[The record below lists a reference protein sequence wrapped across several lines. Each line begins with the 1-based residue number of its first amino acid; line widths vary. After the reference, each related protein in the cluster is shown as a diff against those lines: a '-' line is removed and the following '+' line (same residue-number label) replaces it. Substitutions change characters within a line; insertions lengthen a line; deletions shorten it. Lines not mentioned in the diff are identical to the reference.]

1 MMRLN
6 FPVVC
11 GPLLLLALLS
21 GCAGQE
27 VYEDPI
33 AVMLSQESTYPARR
47 AAMRQAAAE
56 MRDDPRYREALHR
69 LLWDRGYPHE
79 QRKFAIDQL
88 IALDEPTFARQARDR
103 MALIVNPETLDY
115 LLEQALARGWPDMTP
130 GIIRRYAIELHGIAD
145 RDRQEYAWLQRFAP
159 DTPVE
164 QVVFDVF
171 CASDNDITAPQRVA
185 AWELLNRLV
194 DSERVIDLLAEAPD
208 DTPIIADLKAAG
220 AELHTV
226 PINREGVL
234 WLAYLRDPARADYWR
249 ACRAQVA
256 RLSDEQRRGLE
267 LRHMPVLLL
276 MSDDELAT
284 PKRQLHREVEAMVAA
299 GQHHYTGPTYDGP
312 MRDYPQRWIDW
323 ESQLPWADL
332 ATIRLL
338 HRAMADRGM
347 TADLFEQAD
356 ADKEDISTEYGGV
369 IDHSQGR
376 FVAKIYKPLLRDHD
390 RKFVPRPE
398 MIEHMYTALAHYH
411 FHAQDH
417 NNSNYAGPGLGDLR
431 LADRLNMTGV
441 VLTFIDR
448 DRMNVDFY
456 RNGKIVIDL
465 GTIHR

>member
-1 MMRLN
+1 MMRLI

-11 GPLLLLALLS
+11 ALLLLLPFLG

-33 AVMLSQESTYPARR
+33 SVMLSRERTYPAKR

-56 MRDDPRYREALHR
+56 MRDDPRYAEALHR

-79 QRKFAIDQL
+79 QRKFAIDEL
-88 IALDEPTFARQARDR
+88 ISLDEPTFAQQARDR
-103 MALIVNPETLDY
+103 LALIVNPETLDY
-115 LLEQALARGWPDMTP
+115 LLGQALERDWPDMTP
-130 GIIRRYAIELHGIAD
+130 GIVRRYAVQLHGIPD
-145 RDRQEYAWLQRFAP
+145 RDRQEHMWLQRLHP
-159 DTPVE
+159 GEPVE

-171 CASDNDITAPQRVA
+171 CASDEQITAPQRVA

-194 DSERVIDLLAEAPD
+194 ATERVIALLAEAPD

-220 AELHTV
+220 ADLHAV

-234 WLAYLRDPARADYWR
+234 WLAYLRDPSRTDYWR
-249 ACRAQVA
+249 ACKAQVA
-256 RLSDEQRRGLE
+256 KLSPEQRRGLE
-267 LRHMPVLLL
+267 LRHMPMLLL
-276 MSDDELAT
+276 MSDTDLAT
-284 PKRQLHREVEAMVAA
+284 AKSQLHREVEGLVAA
-299 GQHHYTGPTYDGP
+299 GEHHYKGPTYDGP
-312 MRDYPQRWIDW
+312 MRDYPQRFAHW

-332 ATIRLL
+332 AMIRLL
-338 HRAMADRGM
+338 YRAMGDRTT
-347 TADLFEQAD
+347 TAALFEQAD
-356 ADKEDISTEYGGV
+356 ADKQDVSTEYGGV
-369 IDHSQGR
+369 IDHAEGH
-376 FVAKIYKPLLRDHD
+376 FIAKIYKPLLRDHD

-398 MIEHMYTALAHYH
+398 MIEHMYTAIAHYH
-411 FHAQDH
+411 FHAQDF
-417 NNSNYAGPGLGDLR
+417 NNSNYAGPGIGDLR

-448 DRMNVDFY
+448 DRVNVDFY